1 MLTELQHPNVVCL
14 LGVVTQEQ
22 PVCML
27 FEFLPQG
34 DLHEFLI
41 MRSPHSDVGCSS
53 DEDGTVKSSLDHGD
67 FLHMAIQVG
76 YKRCLSLCP
85 HLYRMDCCFFKL
97 IEIKIRFLSSSFAV
111 LFLLAAL
118 GSYMMIFS
126 LSNQTQV
133 TAGME
138 YLSSHCYIHKDLAA
152 RNILVGEQLHVK
164 ISDLGLSREI
174 YSSDYYCIQP
184 KTLLPIRWMPPE
196 AIAYGKFTTDSD
208 IWSFGVVLWEIFS
221 YGLQP
226 YYGFSNQEVMEMV
239 RKRQLL
245 PCPEDCPPRYVQ
257 AKANH

>member
-53 DEDGTVKSSLDHGD
+53 DEDGTVKSTLDHGD

-76 YKRCLSLCP
+76 GRRGQRDKPSTQYSQYIRNMSESVGFNVEVQIFPPNSGIFFPPKLHLKMAFFGFLC
-85 HLYRMDCCFFKL
+85 
-97 IEIKIRFLSSSFAV
+97 V
-111 LFLLAAL
+111 
-118 GSYMMIFS
+118 
-126 LSNQTQV
+126 QV
-133 TAGME
+133 AAGMD
-138 YLSSHCYIHKDLAA
+138 YLASHSYVHKDLAA
-152 RNILVGEQLHVK
+152 RNVLVGEQLHIK

-174 YSSDYYCIQP
+174 YSSDYYCLQP

-196 AIAYGKFTTDSD
+196 AITYGKFTSDSD
-208 IWSFGVVLWEIFS
+208 IWSFGVVLWEMFS

-245 PCPEDCPPRYVQ
+245 PCPEDCPPR
-257 AKANH
+257 

>member
-1 MLTELQHPNVVCL
+1 
-14 LGVVTQEQ
+14 
-22 PVCML
+22 
-27 FEFLPQG
+27 
-34 DLHEFLI
+34 
-41 MRSPHSDVGCSS
+41 
-53 DEDGTVKSSLDHGD
+53 
-67 FLHMAIQVG
+67 
-76 YKRCLSLCP
+76 
-85 HLYRMDCCFFKL
+85 
-97 IEIKIRFLSSSFAV
+97 
-111 LFLLAAL
+111 
-118 GSYMMIFS
+118 
-126 LSNQTQV
+126 
-133 TAGME
+133 ME
-138 YLSSHCYIHKDLAA
+138 YLASHFYIHKDLAA

-245 PCPEDCPPRYVQ
+245 PCPEDCVMSLWGPWTPCPLVRTTSCLSLGIKNYFLSVLWY
-257 AKANH
+257 